1 MKKLAWTMALAALA
15 LPLFA
20 REAPAEEEALA
31 AVEEFLAGLDFQTG
45 LIEVADGVAS
55 LNVPET
61 FRFLGP
67 EDAQSV
73 LEDLWGNPPDDT
85 VLGMLFPAGVS
96 PDEMEAWGVIVTY
109 EEDGYV
115 DDGDAAEI
123 DYAELLEQMQ
133 SDTEASN
140 EFRRE
145 NGYEE
150 VALVGWAAEPRYASE
165 EKKLYWAKN
174 LRFGNAEENTLNY
187 DVRVLGRKGV
197 LVMRAVASINQ
208 LGDIRTGM
216 DDVMAFVD
224 FNEGYRYSDFNPDID
239 EVAAYG
245 IGALI
250 AGKVAAKVG
259 LLKGLTLFLAKF
271 WKIIA
276 LAAVGLLGFLK
287 KMFTGKLGEDDPREV
302 S

>member
-1 MKKLAWTMALAALA
+1 MKKLVCMLALAALA
-15 LPLFA
+15 FPA
-20 REAPAEEEALA
+20 YAQEAAEADEGEAALQ
-31 AVEEFLAGLDFQTG
+31 EFLAGLDYQTG

-73 LEDLWGNPPDDT
+73 LEDLWGNPPDET
-85 VLGMLFPAGVS
+85 VLGMIFPADVS
-96 PDEMEAWGVIVTY
+96 PDEMESWGVIVTY

-123 DYAELLEQMQ
+123 DYDDLLAQMQ
-133 SDTEASN
+133 SDTEDSN

-145 NGYEE
+145 NGYAE
-150 VALVGWAAEPRYASE
+150 VELVGWAAEPRYAPE
-165 EKKLYWAKN
+165 EKKLYWAKD
-174 LRFGNAEENTLNY
+174 LRFGDAEQNTLNY

-197 LVMRAVASINQ
+197 LVMRAVAGMDQ
-208 LGDIRTGM
+208 LPEIRSGM

-250 AGKVAAKVG
+250 AGKMAAKVG

-271 WKIIA
+271 WKVIA
-276 LAAVGLLGFLK
+276 LAVVALFGFLK
-287 KMFTGKLGEDDPREV
+287 KMLTGKLGEDDAREV

>member
-1 MKKLAWTMALAALA
+1 MRKFVCALALAALA
-15 LPLFA
+15 FPA
-20 REAPAEEEALA
+20 YAQEAAETNEGDAALQ
-31 AVEEFLAGLDFQTG
+31 EFLAGLDYQTG

-55 LNVPET
+55 LNVPES

-73 LEDLWGNPPDDT
+73 LEDLWGNPPDET
-85 VLGMLFPAGVS
+85 VLGMIFPADVS
-96 PDEMEAWGVIVTY
+96 PDEMESWGVIVTY

-123 DYAELLEQMQ
+123 DYDDLLAQMQ
-133 SDTEASN
+133 SDTEDSN

-145 NGYEE
+145 NGYAE
-150 VALVGWAAEPRYASE
+150 VELVGWAAEPRYAPE
-165 EKKLYWAKN
+165 EKKLYWAKD
-174 LRFGNAEENTLNY
+174 LRFGDAEQNTLNY

-197 LVMRAVASINQ
+197 LVMRAVAGMDQ
-208 LGDIRTGM
+208 LPEIRSGM

-250 AGKVAAKVG
+250 AGKMAAKVG

-271 WKIIA
+271 WKVIA
-276 LAAVGLLGFLK
+276 LAVVALFGFVK
-287 KMFTGKLGEDDPREV
+287 KMLTGKLGEEDAREV

>member
-20 REAPAEEEALA
+20 QEAPAEEEALA

-287 KMFTGKLGEDDPREV
+287 KMFAGKLGENDPREV